1 MIACVLVT
9 SVEHRTCSHRNYV
22 GTVDMRMVS
31 YVRRDGIGKAIN
43 CGSIIAGIVGVQDQ
57 VGFDHYDRLH
67 IPIPQ
72 NAYYDPRRFRVRVID
87 QVQVHRRSWDG
98 PYAT

>member
-1 MIACVLVT
+1 
-9 SVEHRTCSHRNYV
+9 
-22 GTVDMRMVS
+22 
-31 YVRRDGIGKAIN
+31 
-43 CGSIIAGIVGVQDQ
+43 
-57 VGFDHYDRLH
+57 LH